1 MMLQQALGLPRP
13 KLRDASKEIKKGHQ
27 RLPRL

>member
-1 MMLQQALGLPRP
+1 MLQQALGLPRL

-27 RLPRL
+27 PKPIR